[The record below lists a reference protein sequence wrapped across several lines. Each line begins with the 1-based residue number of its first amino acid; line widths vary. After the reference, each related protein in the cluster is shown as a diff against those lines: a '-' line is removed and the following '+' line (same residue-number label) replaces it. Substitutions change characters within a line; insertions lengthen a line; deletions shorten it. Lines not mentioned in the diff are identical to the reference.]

1 MSYIPIPLS
10 VSVTTAMTTT
20 PDYGDMRVLFTVP
33 PTHPAVA
40 DYGAILTSHLHSK
53 PINRFLS
60 ASYPIPSWGLY
71 WIKENCPTVEI
82 LDMPKWSE
90 LERELRKG
98 VDVLGISF
106 YTYQVPDVIRLVEL
120 ARKYGVKEIWGGNYG
135 TQTPGIEIYFD
146 RIIKG
151 NGEAEVYRLLYGKE
165 LEEVRHPTVVQTWK
179 LSGLIGNLIRLAS
192 FSWNNSGVIWTIKG
206 CYFKCDFCVSPSFI
220 DRTRNK
226 TPIEELE
233 RVLDQYVELKIKTVS
248 IMDLDF
254 LMDKRFSKQVIDLLH
269 ERNLRWTCMT
279 RVDHIQGRIKDL
291 REKGCQII
299 FVGIESLN
307 ANTLVEHNKYKKLR
321 KESVQ
326 DLFSELRRNKMGYYL
341 FYMLGFENDTYE
353 SLKEEI
359 DYLSSLQATFYQFQ
373 IVTPLPG
380 SKMFD
385 DYRTKIINWN
395 WADWN
400 CNTLVWKHPHMTPS
414 QMEDILVYA
423 KRKTS
428 LSKVLFGMIKRG
440 TLDNCFD
447 GNCMLRAVLKLAF
460 RLSSLLRRLLPRET
474 R

>member
-1 MSYIPIPLS
+1 
-10 VSVTTAMTTT
+10 
-20 PDYGDMRVLFTVP
+20 MRVLFTVP

-40 DYGAILTSHLHSK
+40 DYGAILTSHAHRRRV
-53 PINRFLS
+53 NRFLS

-71 WIKENCPTVEI
+71 WIKENCPAVEI

-90 LERELRKG
+90 LERELSKG
-98 VDVLGISF
+98 VEVLGIGF
-106 YTYQVPDVIRLVEL
+106 YTYQVHDVIRLVEL

-151 NGEAEVYRLLYGKE
+151 NGEMGVYRLLYGKE
-165 LEEVRHPTVVQTWK
+165 LEEVRHPTVGQTWK
-179 LSGLIGNLIRLAS
+179 LSGLIGNLIRLGS

-220 DRTRNK
+220 DRTMNK

-233 RVLDQYVELKIKTVS
+233 RVLDQYVEMKIKTVS
-248 IMDLDF
+248 IMDLNF
-254 LMDKRFSKQVIDLLH
+254 LTDKRFSKQVMDMLH

-279 RVDHIQGRIKDL
+279 RIDHIQGRIEEL
-291 REKGCQII
+291 REKGCEII
-299 FVGIESLN
+299 FVGVESLN
-307 ANTLVEHNKYKKLR
+307 VNTLIAHNKYKKRR

-326 DLFSELRRNKMGYYL
+326 DLFNELRRNKMGYYL
-341 FYMLGFENDTYE
+341 FYMLGFEGDTYE

-385 DYRTKIINWN
+385 AYRTKIINWN

-400 CNTLVWKHPHMTPS
+400 CNTLVWKHPHITPR

-428 LSKVLFGMIKRG
+428 LSKILFGMIKRG
-440 TLDNCFD
+440 TLDDSFD
-447 GNCMLRAVLKLAF
+447 GDRMLRVVLKLVF

-474 R
+474 DKQPGNG